1 MRDLSNGRGSGLPC
15 VPRTPPAER
24 CDMSDQRDAEDR
36 TESSENADPME
47 NADMKE
53 PTDPTDRAEPT
64 DPIDSTDP
72 LDPIDRIDPSDHR
85 DHFDV
90 CGSDSVMTA
99 IVPGGILRHRTRG
112 LFTLPPNDTDA
123 YLGAARTTAEPL
135 PVPFGGAA
143 GAAGRR
149 EPLLRR
155 MMRQHSMTL
164 TARPP
169 RAVSLYLTFMSAPVS
184 RIVLMALSSDT

>member
-1 MRDLSNGRGSGLPC
+1 M
-15 VPRTPPAER
+15 T
-24 CDMSDQRDAEDR
+24 DQRDADES

-90 CGSDSVMTA
+90 CGSVSVMSP
-99 IVPGGILRHRTRG
+99 IVPAAIPRFQRHRCG
-112 LFTLPPNDTDA
+112 LCCRPNASQRHRKGLWCRSCGVKQGAEQVETLIV
-123 YLGAARTTAEPL
+123 TAFL
-135 PVPFGGAA
+135 P
-143 GAAGRR
+143 
-149 EPLLRR
+149 
-155 MMRQHSMTL
+155 
-164 TARPP
+164 
-169 RAVSLYLTFMSAPVS
+169 
-184 RIVLMALSSDT
+184 AL

>member
-36 TESSENADPME
+36 TESSEKADPME

-53 PTDPTDRAEPT
+53 PPDPTDRAEPT
-64 DPIDSTDP
+64 DPIDS
-72 LDPIDRIDPSDHR
+72 IDPSDHR

-112 LFTLPPNDTDA
+112 PSPSLP
-123 YLGAARTTAEPL
+123 TTPM
-135 PVPFGGAA
+135 P
-143 GAAGRR
+143 
-149 EPLLRR
+149 
-155 MMRQHSMTL
+155 T
-164 TARPP
+164 
-169 RAVSLYLTFMSAPVS
+169 
-184 RIVLMALSSDT
+184 

>member
-112 LFTLPPNDTDA
+112 PFTLPPNDTDA
-123 YLGAARTTAEPL
+123 EP
-135 PVPFGGAA
+135 GGAEQERELHHVLGLEQEKRCSHEGEIEVA
-143 GAAGRR
+143 AHLAERSATGRWLPGA
-149 EPLLRR
+149 
-155 MMRQHSMTL
+155 S
-164 TARPP
+164 
-169 RAVSLYLTFMSAPVS
+169 
-184 RIVLMALSSDT
+184 

>member
-1 MRDLSNGRGSGLPC
+1 MRDLSNGRGSGLPF
-15 VPRTPPAER
+15 VPRKAPAER
-24 CDMSDQRDAEDR
+24 GEIGDQRDAGDR

-90 CGSDSVMTA
+90 CASVSVTML
-99 IVPGGILRHRTRG
+99 ILPGGILRHRTRG
-112 LFTLPPNDTDA
+112 PFTLPPNDTDA

-143 GAAGRR
+143 GAV
-149 EPLLRR
+149 
-155 MMRQHSMTL
+155 T
-164 TARPP
+164 
-169 RAVSLYLTFMSAPVS
+169 
-184 RIVLMALSSDT
+184 